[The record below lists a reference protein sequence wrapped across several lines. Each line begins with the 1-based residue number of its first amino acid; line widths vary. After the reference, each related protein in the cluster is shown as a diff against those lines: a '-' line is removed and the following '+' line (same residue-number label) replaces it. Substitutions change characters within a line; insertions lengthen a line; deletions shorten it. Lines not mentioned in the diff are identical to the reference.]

1 MVAGPDELEIGTTWP
16 KSYAAG
22 QLDRIL
28 QRHAEAARMRN
39 NSNAEASFNTFN
51 TSEKCNLRRQAGE
64 CKYALTESPALAPS
78 LARAAKRNVCSAII
92 YGDRRRA
99 CQRRYAPTHLYS
111 TATS

>member
-39 NSNAEASFNTFN
+39 NSNAEASFNNFN

-64 CKYALTESPALAPS
+64 CKYALTESPALASS
-78 LARAAKRNVCSAII
+78 LARVEA
-92 YGDRRRA
+92 
-99 CQRRYAPTHLYS
+99 H
-111 TATS
+111 